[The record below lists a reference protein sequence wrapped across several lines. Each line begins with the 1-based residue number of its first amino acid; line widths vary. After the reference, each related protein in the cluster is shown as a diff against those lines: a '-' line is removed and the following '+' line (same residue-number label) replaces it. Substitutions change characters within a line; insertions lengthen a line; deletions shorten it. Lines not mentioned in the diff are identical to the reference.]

1 MKPAI
6 RTILAAT
13 AAAGVCLV
21 AVPAVTAAQAGAAP
35 RAVDPAVKA
44 GVDAWQAGDPA
55 AAVRHWRPLAERGDA
70 DAQFNIGQAYRLG
83 KGAPLDLKQAQ
94 AWFQK
99 AAVQGHAQAQANYG
113 IALFQSGSRVAA
125 MPWLKKGADAG
136 DARSQY
142 VLGTALFN
150 GDIAGKDWPR
160 AYALMNLAAA
170 QGMPPAAANLEQM
183 DKLIPLAERQ
193 RGLALAK
200 QIEAG
205 APALAAAAPARAQT
219 ALPTGA
225 TLAAAARPA
234 PAAVQPRPVA
244 VAARAAAAPAGGWR
258 VQLGAFGN
266 AANARRYWEGLRG
279 KAGALGG
286 LQPAFVP
293 AGAVTRLQAGPLT
306 SRAAADKVCAAAKA
320 AGSACFPIAP

>member
-1 MKPAI
+1 MTSAI
-6 RTILAAT
+6 RTLFAVT
-13 AAAGVCLV
+13 AAASAALV
-21 AVPAVTAAQAGAAP
+21 ALPAVTAAQGGAAP
-35 RAVDPAVKA
+35 RAVDPGVKA

-70 DAQFNIGQAYRLG
+70 DAQFNMGQAHRLG

-99 AAVQGHAQAQANYG
+99 AAVQGHPQAQANYG

-205 APALAAAAPARAQT
+205 APALAAAAPARPPV
-219 ALPTGA
+219 ALPTRG
-225 TLAAAARPA
+225 TLAAAAKPA
-234 PAAVQPRPVA
+234 PAAAPP
-244 VAARAAAAPAGGWR
+244 RAAAAPVRPAASATPGWR
-258 VQLGAFGN
+258 VQLGAFAN
-266 AANARRYWEGLRG
+266 AGNARRYWDGLRG
-279 KAGALGG
+279 KAGALAG
-286 LQPAFVP
+286 LQPALIPV
-293 AGAVTRLQAGPLT
+293 GAVTRLQAGPLA

-320 AGSACFPIAP
+320 AGSACFPVAP